1 MTEQMKT
8 DINPQQRKRHGCLTA
23 YLIILLWQSCAYLWL
38 FYCISLHNTP
48 LWDVLFF
55 ASFAVNIFGII
66 ALFKWKKWG
75 FWMLCI
81 FNTCIVIWG
90 VCPRG
95 IMANDRGS
103 HTIWSAPDRWR
114 EQGLEPVRRLRR
126 AK

>member
-8 DINPQQRKRHGCLTA
+8 DTNPQQRKRHGCLTA

-38 FYCISLHNTP
+38 FYSISLDNTP

-81 FNTCIVIWG
+81 TGFISMLALLFGGYALGVLWPMIVVAILYG
-90 VCPRG
+90 VLQIG
-95 IMANDRGS
+95 GESKGWN
-103 HTIWSAPDRWR
+103 
-114 EQGLEPVRRLRR
+114 QLEG
-126 AK
+126 